1 MRTADQVIRKRMDR
15 LTAKILDS
23 AANTVSGLELSEIG
37 EDGYALANKLWR
49 IAAYL
54 RTREACKS

>member
-1 MRTADQVIRKRMDR
+1 MTSRGADRVM
-15 LTAKILDS
+15 AKILEN

-37 EDGYALANKLWR
+37 EDGHAVANKLWR

-54 RTREACKS
+54 HTRQDLRVGEG